1 MGLGYVEGVT
11 NDYIRHGPTTQFAA
25 PSPAPGVPELPAKD
39 RQRGAQGAQ
48 SVPDSRQLLQP
59 QARLAGAA
67 VPHPLPTHLCL
78 LAYGGG
84 LLWRAPAEQLY
95 LN

>member
-39 RQRGAQGAQ
+39 RKEVPKELNLHLIVDNYCSHKYAWLAQRFHIHY
-48 SVPDSRQLLQP
+48 P
-59 QARLAGAA
+59 
-67 VPHPLPTHLCL
+67 PTFASWLM
-78 LAYGGG
+78 GGG
-84 LLWRAPAEQLY
+84 CCGAPR
-95 LN
+95 LNNSI